1 MAKEY
6 THVDALGR
14 SLKLGDPVAVPQG
27 ITTLMIGR
35 ITGMGEKQIRV
46 VDLKESV
53 WVTNWKGEEV
63 KNQGKLRY
71 PKEAVLLEGPDLTMY
86 LLRYGTKND

>member
-6 THVDALGR
+6 EHGDALGR
-14 SLKLGDPVAVPQG
+14 PLKIGDPVAVPKG
-27 ITTLMIGR
+27 ITQLMIGR

-46 VDLKESV
+46 VDLKEAA
-53 WVTNWKGEEV
+53 WVTNWKGDEV
-63 KNQGKLRY
+63 KSTGKLRY

-86 LLRYGTKND
+86 LLRYGHKE

>member
-6 THVDALGR
+6 EHVDAIGR
-14 SLKLGDPVAVPQG
+14 SLKIGDPVAIPKG
-27 ITTLMIGR
+27 ITSLMIGR

-46 VDLKESV
+46 VDLKEAA
-53 WVTNWKGEEV
+53 WVTDWKGNEV

-71 PKEAVLLEGPDLTMY
+71 PGESVLLDGPNLTMY
-86 LLRYGTKND
+86 LLKYGHKND